1 MTSKRQVAALAFAC
15 IGMVEPASVLAGG
28 GPLGIDSRLN
38 LDEHGIWK
46 RSNQKALQGLA
57 IGGVLAGSLW
67 EGSDSRLG
75 RTFWQ
80 STDSLLVGAAGYL
93 VLNNTFR
100 RQRPS
105 RTDDPNQWFKSG
117 GHSFPSG
124 EVTAISSA
132 VTPFVLEYGPERPAV
147 YALELLPLYDSIA
160 RMKSRGHWQSDVL
173 AGWALG
179 TAAGYYA
186 HSRDQPFTVMV
197 LPQGL
202 SVGWHNRPS
211 RRHEVCW

>member
-1 MTSKRQVAALAFAC
+1 MKIKLA
-15 IGMVEPASVLAGG
+15 ITTLSLAGACWSLPGASFAAG

-38 LDEHGIWK
+38 LDEHGIWN
-46 RSNQKALQGLA
+46 RNNQRTVEYLTVGAVFAGALL
-57 IGGVLAGSLW
+57 

-80 STDSLLVGAAGYL
+80 STDSILLGQAGYL

-105 RTDDPNQWFKSG
+105 TTDSPNQWFKSG

-132 VTPFVLEYGPERPAV
+132 ITPFVLEYGPEHPSV
-147 YALELLPLYDSIA
+147 YALELLPLYDAMA
-160 RMKSRGHWQSDVL
+160 RMKSQAHWQTDVL

-179 TAAGYYA
+179 TAVGYYA
-186 HSRDQPFTVMV
+186 HSRSQPFTVMV
-197 LPQGL
+197 LPHGL
-202 SVGWHNRPS
+202 TVGWHKQF
-211 RRHEVCW
+211 